1 LVSGGSRGLRGDR
14 LPRRMVT
21 PLRGTVL
28 RLLALAIVL
37 TNGCTLFGPGE
48 EETTTPD
55 IGGSVT
61 MAVSKPNSLDP
72 SKGSNPA
79 AVLILRQMCL
89 PLVEAHPLTG
99 ELLPGAARSWE
110 VADGGKQVTF
120 RLREGLL
127 FQDGTP
133 VEAEDYV
140 YSLSRFVD
148 RETGSRFR
156 FWLNRI
162 PGYTAVSTGKSK
174 TLSGVTAPDA
184 ETLVIRAARPFADLP
199 AVLSHPSAGSAVP
212 EEHADKKGFSNE
224 PVCTGPYAV
233 DGSQEEDG
241 SVTLVRS
248 EAYDATSEAYSL
260 GGRGYL
266 DSIRFHV
273 ADAEEG
279 YQLLEEGEVD
289 LTEVP
294 VTDRF
299 AEAQQTP
306 GRLHSGPNG
315 LVSYLGFPVKK
326 GAFDNVLFRRA
337 LALAVNRRSVI
348 EDLLA
353 SSRMMPEGFLP
364 PTAGPASERSKCSE
378 TMKPTTDPEAA
389 ALALEASEESER
401 ALSFNIYFNEGEG
414 HATWLSEVAGAWAEH
429 LDVEAELDGRE
440 YRRYLDLLASG
451 RHRGPFR
458 LAWRVHY
465 PSPEAFLAPIFR
477 KGSPDNYMGYSSE
490 EFQELLTDARSASD
504 TEDRERLYG
513 EAADVLCED
522 LPMVVMWFGM
532 AHFAFADDLVSRSEQ
547 RVGIFGEPVLREI
560 GRRS

>member
-1 LVSGGSRGLRGDR
+1 
-14 LPRRMVT
+14 MVT
-21 PLRGTVL
+21 PSSRAGF
-28 RLLALAIVL
+28 RLLALMLVVS
-37 TNGCTLFGPGE
+37 TGCTLLGPGE
-48 EETTTPD
+48 EGTVTPD
-55 IGGSVT
+55 IGGALTV
-61 MAVSKPNSLDP
+61 AVSKPNSLDP

-79 AVLILRQMCL
+79 AVLILRQICL

-99 ELLPGAARSWE
+99 ELLPGAAESWE
-110 VADGGKQVTF
+110 IADGGKEVTF
-120 RLREGLL
+120 RLREGLE
-127 FQDGTP
+127 FHDGSL

-140 YSLSRFVD
+140 YSLSRFVHRD
-148 RETGSRFR
+148 TGSRFR
-156 FWLNRI
+156 FWLNRV
-162 PGYTAVSTGKSK
+162 PGYTAVSTGKSR
-174 TLSGVTAPDA
+174 TLSGVTAPDP
-184 ETLVIRAARPFADLP
+184 ETLVIRAVRPFADLP
-199 AVLSHPSAGSAVP
+199 AVLSHPSAGSAVSK
-212 EEHADKKGFSNE
+212 EHAGEEGFGE
-224 PVCTGPYAV
+224 QPVCTGPYEV
-233 DGSQEEDG
+233 EETQEDDG

-248 EAYDATSEAYSL
+248 ETYEPISEAYSR

-266 DSIRFHV
+266 DSIRFEV
-273 ADAEEG
+273 ASAEEG

-315 LVSYLGFPVKK
+315 LVSYLGFPVKR
-326 GAFDNVLFRRA
+326 GAFDNVVFRRA
-337 LALAVNRRSVI
+337 LALAVDRRSVI

-364 PTAGPASERSKCSE
+364 PTTGPAAERSKCSE
-378 TMKPTTDPEAA
+378 TMRPTADADAA
-389 ALALEASEESER
+389 ALALEASEESEK
-401 ALSFNIYFNEGEG
+401 ALSFKIYYNEGEG
-414 HATWLSEVAGAWAEH
+414 HEAWLSEVADAWAGH

-490 EFQELLTDARSASD
+490 EFQELLSDARAASD
-504 TEDRERLYG
+504 TEERERLYTD
-513 EAADVLCED
+513 AADVLCDD
-522 LPMVVMWFGM
+522 LPMVVMWFGL
-532 AHFAFADDLVSRSEQ
+532 AHFAFADELVSRSEQ
-547 RVGIFGEPVLREI
+547 RVGIFGEPILREL